1 MILRVKNI
9 LNASNNQNG
18 ENQSMILTPLQIV
31 LFTCAVVYVIV
42 ASKWLRAM
50 SDWRDEQQRRIDDL
64 QCRVNATE
72 EVLAEHLRRMR
83 ERLQESEEKETRP

>member
-1 MILRVKNI
+1 
-9 LNASNNQNG
+9 
-18 ENQSMILTPLQIV
+18 MILTLLQSLLQVV
-31 LFTCAVVYVIV
+31 LLACAVAYVIV

-64 QCRVNATE
+64 QCRVSATE

-83 ERLQESEEKETRP
+83 ERLQEV